1 MLHDRVLAFGPQ
13 KTTAKSPWGCRTD
26 AAEFPWF
33 SSTFSQTVDAV
44 FCTVRV
50 MLCFA
55 SIPKS
60 LGRSKE
66 GLVEKLQWL
75 WLDLIVPITD
85 FRVSLQIQ
93 HLCWP
98 SRNSRLSGTK
108 LQIQSKHCCKSS
120 LYCRYFS
127 GTTQQNR
134 SLDTLGRRARSLQR
148 LPVSMQNTP
157 NNQSRPR
164 SGCSSPP
171 TRFKQLQIWD
181 SSLQQVTNSQ
191 SNETGRWA
199 MGLGSPPQH
208 CSSQFLPLSSHSRI
222 LSWWAGVKSGLYAGH
237 LCLSFDI
244 FSPEHQ

>member
-1 MLHDRVLAFGPQ
+1 MAGSNPPHYRLPCVTANTASVL
-13 KTTAKSPWGCRTD
+13 
-26 AAEFPWF
+26 
-33 SSTFSQTVDAV
+33 
-44 FCTVRV
+44 
-50 MLCFA
+50 
-55 SIPKS
+55 
-60 LGRSKE
+60 
-66 GLVEKLQWL
+66 
-75 WLDLIVPITD
+75 
-85 FRVSLQIQ
+85 
-93 HLCWP
+93 
-98 SRNSRLSGTK
+98 
-108 LQIQSKHCCKSS
+108 
-120 LYCRYFS
+120 
-127 GTTQQNR
+127 TQQKQQAIWDKT
-134 SLDTLGRRARSLQR
+134 SDPEQTLLQELPLLPLFQWYNPAEPQSGHTQGGRARSLQR
-148 LPVSMQNTP
+148 LPISMQNTP

-171 TRFKQLQIWD
+171 TRSKQLQIWD